1 MVFSLDYHNLAILGT
16 LRQSDK
22 RVNLDDNRSTEAVDM
37 LSRLAQ
43 TPTASI
49 FLLVDTLDECEPQ
62 DRLGDLADVII

>member
-16 LRQSDK
+16 LRQSDE
-22 RVNLDDNRSTEAVDM
+22 RVNHDDNRSTEAVDM

-43 TPTASI
+43 TPTARI
-49 FLLVDTLDECEPQ
+49 FLLVDALDECEPQ